1 MQHHTVGGLAPRC
14 QQWPLARVHSVSHA
28 RCHHHRGHRGAGT
41 AVAPV
46 LPSAMLWW
54 VMAWFAVSNSANVI
68 TDGLD
73 SSGR

>member
-14 QQWPLARVHSVSHA
+14 QQWPLVRVHSVSHA

-41 AVAPV
+41 AVALV
-46 LPSAMLWW
+46 SGGGWWW
-54 VMAWFAVSNSANVI
+54 VAAWFAVSNSANVI